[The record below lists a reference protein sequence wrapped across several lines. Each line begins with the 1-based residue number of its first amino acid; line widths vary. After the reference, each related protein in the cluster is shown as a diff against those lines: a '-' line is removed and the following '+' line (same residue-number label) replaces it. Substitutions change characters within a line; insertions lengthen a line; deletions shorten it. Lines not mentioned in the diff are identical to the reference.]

1 MNRNQLDAIVRE
13 SDDLRAAYIA
23 LDKSRELGIQENIIY
38 WHSCVTKR
46 WEDLKKLVS
55 SIKDLEPLEAL

>member
-23 LDKSRELGIQENIIY
+23 LDKSNFR
-38 WHSCVTKR
+38 
-46 WEDLKKLVS
+46 
-55 SIKDLEPLEAL
+55 

>member
-23 LDKSRELGIQENIIY
+23 LDKSQELGIQENITY
-38 WHSCVTKR
+38 WHSRVTKR
-46 WEDLKKLVS
+46 WEELKQKFAEV
-55 SIKDLEPLEAL
+55 KDLEPLENL